1 MNEKKITRV
10 ANGMIDS
17 QLKGLG
23 IAGNAMVAAKNTV
36 LKIIEESEKK
46 RPEYEKAAIEALSFS
61 PAISSKYR
69 KIVGGL
75 KSFSWNM
82 KRNERKR
89 F

>member
-1 MNEKKITRV
+1 
-10 ANGMIDS
+10 MIDS

-23 IAGNAMVAAKNTV
+23 IAGMAMVAAKNS
-36 LKIIEESEKK
+36 LMKIYEESSKN

-82 KRNERKR
+82 KEIKQKVLVLITQLI
-89 F
+89 